1 MRYLTLIFILS
12 IVSCKSVYYSENNMA
27 GIYIG
32 HTKSSRKNTIEQIY
46 ELHLKT
52 DGTCL
57 LTATHDIYFMEG
69 IGKWTII
76 DMNIVMEF
84 ENRDYDSPVDVLVE
98 SGIIKGKKT
107 AKIINTHK
115 LKLDN
120 ATLKKLEKKFTQ
132 YSKYSNN

>member
-1 MRYLTLIFILS
+1 
-12 IVSCKSVYYSENNMA
+12 
-27 GIYIG
+27 
-32 HTKSSRKNTIEQIY
+32 
-46 ELHLKT
+46 
-52 DGTCL
+52 
-57 LTATHDIYFMEG
+57 MEG

>member
-1 MRYLTLIFILS
+1 MRNLTLIFILS
-12 IVSCKSVYYSENNMA
+12 IVSCKSEYYSENNIA
-27 GIYIG
+27 GIYKG

-52 DGTCL
+52 DGTCH

-98 SGIIKGKKT
+98 DGIIKGKKS

-132 YSKYSNN
+132 YSKYNL